1 MYLGLDLGTSGVKAL
16 LIDDNQ
22 YLVGE
27 YASRPLAVTRA
38 HPSWSEQDPALWWA
52 GVCEAMDGLKA
63 RHGRALSAV
72 RGIGLSGQMYGA
84 TVLDGEDRPLRPAIL
99 WNDMRTARECAD
111 LAASLPEGEALA
123 GRSATP
129 GVTAVKLAWLARHEP
144 EVFAQVRSVLLPKDY
159 IRLLMTGDKA
169 SDRADS
175 SGTYWMDVARR
186 DWSDALLAATGMQ
199 RSQMP
204 ELFDGTEPT
213 GRLRADLA
221 ARWGMA
227 AQPVFAGGGGD
238 NACGACGVGAVGD
251 GAGTVSLGTSGVLF
265 VASDTPRPTR
275 GISVETLCHAVPG
288 MWHQMSV
295 VLSATSTL
303 NWLAARLKRSA
314 RDLVTELGSEPRP
327 ATDLL
332 FVPYLDGC
340 WSPRFDP
347 QIRGG
352 FFGLAHQHDDAAMT
366 QAVLQG
372 VAFALRDSA
381 DAFRAAGTRL
391 DRLVALG
398 GGSQS
403 VLWLSIIASVLDADL
418 DLPEASELG
427 AAFGAARLAMVAAN
441 NARPET
447 VLRAPKLR
455 GVVRP
460 HPAHA
465 DSYTSA
471 YEAWQSLV
479 PVLGRIAPQGAA
491 SGA

>member
-1 MYLGLDLGTSGVKAL
+1 MYLGIDLGTSGVKAL
-16 LIDDNQ
+16 LIDDDQ
-22 YLVGE
+22 KLLGE
-27 YASRPLAVTRA
+27 ASSRALHVNRPQ
-38 HPSWSEQDPALWWA
+38 PGWSEQDPALWWET
-52 GVCEAMDGLKA
+52 VCEAVDSLQA
-63 RHGRALSAV
+63 RHPAALAAV

-84 TVLDGEDRPLRPAIL
+84 TVLDAADQPLRPAIL
-99 WNDMRTARECAD
+99 WNDTRTSRECAD
-111 LAASLPEGEALA
+111 LEQALPQAAEIAA
-123 GRSATP
+123 RSVSP

-144 EVFAQVRSVLLPKDY
+144 QLFAAIKTVLLPKDY
-159 IRLLMTGDKA
+159 IRLLLSGDRA

-186 DWSDALLAATGMQ
+186 EWSDALLAASGMT
-199 RSQMP
+199 RAQMP
-204 ELFDGTEPT
+204 ELFDGTEAT

-227 AQPVFAGGGGD
+227 ARPVIAGGGGD
-238 NACGACGVGAVGD
+238 NACGACGVGAVSD

-265 VASDTPRPTR
+265 VASDQPRAST
-275 GISVETLCHAVPG
+275 GIAVETLCHAVPG

-295 VLSATSTL
+295 VLSATSCL
-303 NWLAARLKRSA
+303 NWLAARLKCPA
-314 RDLVTELGSEPRP
+314 QALIAELGSAPRA

-347 QIRGG
+347 QIRGS
-352 FFGLAHQHDDAAMT
+352 FVGLAHQHDDAAMT

-381 DAFRAAGTRL
+381 EAFRAAGTTL
-391 DRLVALG
+391 DRLLALG

-403 VLWLSIIASVLDADL
+403 PLWLSIIASALQVELDI
-418 DLPEASELG
+418 PEASELG
-427 AAFGAARLAMVAAN
+427 AAFGAARLAMLAAN

-455 GVVRP
+455 GSVGPEAR
-460 HPAHA
+460 HI
-465 DSYTSA
+465 DRYTSA
-471 YEAWQSLV
+471 YQAWKSLV
-479 PVLGRIAPQGAA
+479 PVLGRIAAQNAAAGA
-491 SGA
+491 